1 MISFVS
7 KEKAKISKIIEK
19 EKIGVSYSAVFKLLR
34 NKDIKVNGTRI
45 NKDILV
51 SIGDKIDVYYNPK
64 KKELFSVVYK
74 DDNVL
79 VINKNTGVLSED
91 VFNEIKENNENA
103 RYIHRLDRNTS
114 GIMIFALNGESE
126 KELLEGFK
134 KRTFDKKYRATIYG
148 YFDKKEDVLTAYLK
162 KIDKDSFVKISDK
175 FIDGY
180 SEIKTGYKVE
190 KEYEEN
196 GVPISEITVSLYTGK
211 THQIR
216 AHLSHIG
223 HFIIGDEKYGD
234 SKINKLFKL
243 KRQSLCAFSLT
254 LHFENTSYLN
264 YLDGRTFC
272 LGE

>member
-1 MISFVS
+1 MISFVATES
-7 KEKAKISKIIEK
+7 GKISKIIEK
-19 EKIGVSYSAVFKLLR
+19 AKIGVSYSAVFKLLR

-45 NKDILV
+45 NKDVAVLK
-51 SIGDKIDVYYNPK
+51 GDKIDIYYNQQ

-79 VINKNTGVLSED
+79 VINKSSGALSED
-91 VFNEIKENNENA
+91 VFNEIKENNKNA

-134 KRTFDKKYRATIYG
+134 KRTFDKKYRATTYG
-148 YFDKKEDVLTAYLK
+148 YFDKKEGILTAYLK
-162 KIDKDSFVKISDK
+162 KIEKDAFVKISDK

-196 GVPISEITVSLYTGK
+196 GVPVSVITVSLYTGK

-243 KRQSLCAFSLT
+243 KRQNLCAFSLT
-254 LHFENTSYLN
+254 LFFDKSSYLY
-264 YLDGRTFC
+264 YLDGKTFC